1 MNTRKLALRPI
12 FLFTVFKALFVV
24 TSEAATLS
32 SNCASTLKLIKE
44 GPFFSSGTENS
55 DIRFSQDGVY
65 EILAP
70 LPDSILEAVA
80 DSNYSSGPI
89 DSITRSDLYPYISA
103 LNELIRLPSLQ
114 AEMKKQIRALLNDR
128 QEAASKNAK
137 MREEVKNTKSLLSV
151 KEFTLERPPELVR
164 FLDGEGEFILGHRAE
179 GQSDESSENS
189 VSVIDFRKPFSRFL
203 KIYMKGNHEQL
214 LLPVTFTTE
223 EIGGLIFQQADFLT
237 YSLPL
242 TSYKVFSNI
251 PFNIT
256 ADIIRKLLSAPNPPD
271 DSYLIVQQEAA
282 SKFAGAPFGKETL
295 FSVLI
300 KPWYELAITYNF
312 KRSDFMP
319 EPNVN
324 IVLLQIKK
332 RPNPLI
338 ITNES
343 QQYKDF
349 VVFAFNR
356 SNPNLKK
363 GLQHIF
369 TSTQLTQIARN
380 LRFEPSI
387 TPTKLTFDQ
396 WLGLFQA
403 FVALVDSRKKQIVSG
418 SEAKMR
424 KEQSELDK
432 VHRTRASKNWKS
444 EGLI

>member
-1 MNTRKLALRPI
+1 MRLQKPIKLRNSI
-12 FLFTVFKALFVV
+12 RYSQNFLKEKGLIEQLVGNSSLTNDDTVFEIGSGKGIITGV
-24 TSEAATLS
+24 LS
-32 SNCASTLKLIKE
+32 SCC
-44 GPFFSSGTENS
+44 
-55 DIRFSQDGVY
+55 
-65 EILAP
+65 
-70 LPDSILEAVA
+70 
-80 DSNYSSGPI
+80 
-89 DSITRSDLYPYISA
+89 RSVTAIETD
-103 LNELIRLPSLQ
+103 PSLVGELKRKFQ
-114 AEMKKQIRALLNDR
+114 T
-128 QEAASKNAK
+128 ASN
-137 MREEVKNTKSLLSV
+137 VQV
-151 KEFTLERPPELVR
+151 
-164 FLDGEGEFILGHRAE
+164 
-179 GQSDESSENS
+179 
-189 VSVIDFRKPFSRFL
+189 
-203 KIYMKGNHEQL
+203 
-214 LLPVTFTTE
+214 
-223 EIGGLIFQQADFLT
+223 QQADFLT